1 MSNKPSDNDERYKT
15 LGFESSFDGS
25 AGGVQWSELVEEL
38 KTNLLRQDLRVRKF
52 IMGEY
57 TTKVGDKDLAK
68 VPTPLPDDWDAT
80 VKRQNLCGVTMVSGL
95 PKSFFGVCG
104 LITLCLWRKGMGY

>member
-1 MSNKPSDNDERYKT
+1 MCAQETPIALCQFAMTSKPSDNDERYKT

-57 TTKVGDKDLAK
+57 TTKVGDRLGS
-68 VPTPLPDDWDAT
+68 T
-80 VKRQNLCGVTMVSGL
+80 VVTVLFS
-95 PKSFFGVCG
+95 V
-104 LITLCLWRKGMGY
+104 